1 VKAEFLIDI
10 SRLLRRALRGRLP
23 TGVDRVCLG
32 YVDRW
37 GERAQAVLM
46 MGNWRR
52 VLAYGDSQA
61 LFELLLAPPPDLALR
76 MGQVIARACL
86 PPWPSQQAAGKLG
99 FYLGHSGIEESGFA
113 EWLERTG
120 QKPVYFVHDLIPI
133 THPEYCRAGEQAVH
147 VRRMKAMLQ
156 TGAGLIGNSQFTLD
170 VLADFAR
177 GQGLP
182 MPPAVVA
189 LLAPAQLPASEQT
202 APPLSQPY
210 FVMLGTIEP
219 RKNHLL
225 VLNVWRELVQ
235 RLGASCPHLV
245 VIGQRGWECEN
256 VLDMLERCEAIRPFV
271 HEIAACPDADL
282 ARYLTHARALLFPS
296 FIEGYG
302 LPLVEAAQHNLPI
315 IARDIPV
322 FREVAG
328 EYAYYFSGLTPDA
341 LAEVVREWLLLYKA
355 GQAPQSDTMPRLTW
369 QQSTQSLLDVII
381 GGNWYKHW
389 YSRGIPD
396 DVRRFWGSDIC
407 LSTQV
412 GQRTWRDILTTGQAG
427 FLIYGP
433 YIPLAAGQYRVVIR
447 GAVGEKGVAGAYL
460 DVAADKGNLILGQS
474 ALDASDEDRCLVSL
488 QISLDAPCT
497 DLEVRVWVSGESN
510 LQVSMIEIS
519 PWQGDMKEGETKKE
533 KLEGQSHD
541 GVPTEQA
548 ALQEIAQAT
557 THDSTVT
564 EPIQG
569 AMLVEKEVIAD
580 HDQAS
585 NVKSASRSEP
595 VRAVVNNNPP
605 SSNKVNKL
613 AKASRKKKLAEAS
626 RKKNR

>member
-52 VLAYGDSQA
+52 VLAYGESQA
-61 LFELLLAPPPDLALR
+61 LFALLLAPPPDLALR

-99 FYLGHSGIEESGFA
+99 FYLGHSGIEGSGFA

-177 GQGLP
+177 CQGLL

-225 VLNVWRELVQ
+225 VLKVWRELVQ

-302 LPLVEAAQHNLPI
+302 LPLVEALMLGTPVVASDLS
-315 IARDIPV
+315 V
-322 FREVAG
+322 FREIAG
-328 EYAYYFSGLTPDA
+328 D
-341 LAEVVREWLLLYKA
+341 
-355 GQAPQSDTMPRLTW
+355 
-369 QQSTQSLLDVII
+369 
-381 GGNWYKHW
+381 
-389 YSRGIPD
+389 IPD
-396 DVRRFWGSDIC
+396 LLSPIDGPGWAEAVLSYAATPSARRESQ
-407 LSTQV
+407 L
-412 GQRTWRDILTTGQAG
+412 QRMQG
-427 FLIYGP
+427 F
-433 YIPLAAGQYRVVIR
+433 
-447 GAVGEKGVAGAYL
+447 K
-460 DVAADKGNLILGQS
+460 
-474 ALDASDEDRCLVSL
+474 
-488 QISLDAPCT
+488 
-497 DLEVRVWVSGESN
+497 
-510 LQVSMIEIS
+510 
-519 PWQGDMKEGETKKE
+519 
-533 KLEGQSHD
+533 
-541 GVPTEQA
+541 VPTWTAHFDQVDQLLEQ
-548 ALQEIAQAT
+548 
-557 THDSTVT
+557 
-564 EPIQG
+564 
-569 AMLVEKEVIAD
+569 
-580 HDQAS
+580 
-585 NVKSASRSEP
+585 
-595 VRAVVNNNPP
+595 
-605 SSNKVNKL
+605 L
-613 AKASRKKKLAEAS
+613 A
-626 RKKNR
+626 